1 TLHVGR
7 LEAGRDTVEIAPLDL
22 PSLLQALRASTS
34 GLPRPSSVAFEW
46 DVPDRPGRTIMTDRA
61 KLPLVVRNLVS
72 NAFKF
77 TNEGSVV
84 VRLQPVAEN
93 LVIEVQDTGI
103 GIDEEHLPIIFEM
116 FRQVDGSMTRRHGG
130 VGLGLYIVK
139 QFVTRLGGTI
149 DVRST

>member
-1 TLHVGR
+1 
-7 LEAGRDTVEIAPLDL
+7 
-22 PSLLQALRASTS
+22 
-34 GLPRPSSVAFEW
+34 
-46 DVPDRPGRTIMTDRA
+46 MTDRA
-61 KLPLVVRNLVS
+61 KLALVVRNLVS

-84 VRLQPVAEN
+84 VRLKTVAET

-116 FRQVDGSMTRRHGG
+116 FRQVDGSTTRRYGG

-139 QFVTRLGGTI
+139 QFVTRLGGNI
-149 DVRST
+149 EVESSPGRGSTFRVSFPGAVVTAGERVAA